1 MNDELTAQLAIYGY
15 TLPDYARPHLRVVTE
30 HDTVSVEGES
40 GLFSLS
46 VPAALLDVQFGVGEG
61 PLLRRFRW
69 QPDSLEW
76 DGRVRIGGTVEAITV
91 TEFREVP
98 IALLTVLGVP
108 LIADAEAY
116 IPATLRGTTNH
127 APPAFADGV
136 IAADERFTTWLAPE
150 SSPLVAMA
158 ENALNNRLNVW
169 VGGRLAPSAA
179 GWQNVAALPLLLETA
194 TVFASL

>member
-1 MNDELTAQLAIYGY
+1 MNDELTAQLAVYGY
-15 TLPDYARPHLRVVTE
+15 TLPDYARPHLRIVTE
-30 HDTVSVEGES
+30 HDTVPVEGES
-40 GLFSLS
+40 GLFALKA
-46 VPAALLDVQFGVGEG
+46 PAALLDLQFGTGEG

-98 IALLTVLGVP
+98 IALMTVLGVP

-116 IPATLRGTTNH
+116 TPAMLRGTTNH
-127 APPAFADGV
+127 TPPAFADAV
-136 IAADERFTTWLAPE
+136 IDADERFTTWLAPE
-150 SSPLVAMA
+150 SSPLVGMA
-158 ENALNNRLNVW
+158 ETALTSGLNVW
-169 VGGRLAPSAA
+169 VGGRLAPSPS